1 MIKGKEGLK
10 MLVLGLTGVIDS
22 ILESFGMAHT
32 GLRRDAFAVLMKDGK
47 LIAEIEIER
56 LNKMQPGRHSADD
69 VRAITAGPF
78 RRRPAI
84 GR

>member
-1 MIKGKEGLK
+1 
-10 MLVLGLTGVIDS
+10 MLVLGLTGVIGP

-32 GLRRDAFAVLMKDGK
+32 VLRRDDVFAVLMKDGK
-47 LIAEIEIER
+47 IIAEIEIER

-69 VRAITAGPF
+69 ARAIIAGPF

>member
-1 MIKGKEGLK
+1 
-10 MLVLGLTGVIDS
+10 MLVLGLTGVIDP

-32 GLRRDAFAVLMKDGK
+32 GLRRDVLAVPMKDGK
-47 LIAEIEIER
+47 LIAEVEIER
-56 LNKMQPGRHSADD
+56 LNKMQPSRYSAND
-69 VRAITAGPF
+69 VRAIIAGPF